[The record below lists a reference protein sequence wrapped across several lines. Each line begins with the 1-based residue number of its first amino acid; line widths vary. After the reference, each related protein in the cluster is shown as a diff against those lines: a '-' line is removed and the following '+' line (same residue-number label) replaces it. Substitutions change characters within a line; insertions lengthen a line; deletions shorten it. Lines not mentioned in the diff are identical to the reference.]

1 MHILGLC
8 GSLREHSYNRRL
20 LAAAAQE
27 LPDDAVF
34 LVFEDIAKIPPYN
47 EDIDARETP
56 VAVQA
61 LRGAIAAASGILIAT
76 PEYNAS
82 VPGLLKNAIDWA
94 SRPYPDHVL
103 RGKPVVVAGASVSP
117 YGATLAQAEL
127 RRVLKVV
134 GAHVLEAELA
144 VAEAHNA
151 FAADGR
157 LADAE
162 LRLELASLVQALVT
176 RVSAESSS
184 DWELRTAPHSD

>member
-34 LVFEDIAKIPPYN
+34 LAFEELDKIPPYN

-56 VAVQA
+56 VAVRA
-61 LRGAIAAASGILIAT
+61 LRGAIAAASGILITT

-103 RGKPVVVAGASVSP
+103 RGKPVVVASASISP

-162 LRLELASLVQALVT
+162 LRLELASLVQALVA
-176 RVSAESSS
+176 RVSTESSR
-184 DWELRTAPHSD
+184 DWALRTVQRSD

>member
-1 MHILGLC
+1 MHILGIC
-8 GSLREHSYNRRL
+8 GSLRQHSYNRRL
-20 LAAAAQE
+20 LAAAATE
-27 LPDDAVF
+27 LPDDAMF
-34 LVFEDIAKIPPYN
+34 IVFEDIGQIPPYN

-61 LRGAIAAASGILIAT
+61 LRSAIAAANGVLITT

-94 SRPYPDHVL
+94 STPYPDHVL
-103 RGKPVVVAGASVSP
+103 RGKPVIVVGASVSA

-127 RRVLKVV
+127 RRVLRAI

-144 VAEAHNA
+144 VAQAHEA

-157 LADAE
+157 LADAQ
-162 LRLELASLVQALVT
+162 LRSALASLVQALVA
-176 RVSAESSS
+176 SANGVF
-184 DWELRTAPHSD
+184 R